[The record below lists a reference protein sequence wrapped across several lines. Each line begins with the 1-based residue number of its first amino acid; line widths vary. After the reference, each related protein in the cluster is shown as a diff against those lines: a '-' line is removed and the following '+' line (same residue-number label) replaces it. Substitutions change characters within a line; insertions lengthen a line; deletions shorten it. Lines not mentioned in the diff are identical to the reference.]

1 MVSVAGGNAAPW
13 RVVLRRIT
21 DTLLNAKST
30 RMEDS
35 GREVFVYLFN
45 HPWPK
50 KSSHRVIF
58 QLRLMLTYSIPNYL
72 RIIMPFKPLYVLE
85 SIIFTFI

>member
-21 DTLLNAKST
+21 DTLLIAKST
-30 RMEDS
+30 RMKD
-35 GREVFVYLFN
+35 FVYLFN

>member
-13 RVVLRRIT
+13 RVVLRHIT
-21 DTLLNAKST
+21 DTLLIAQST
-30 RMEDS
+30 RMED
-35 GREVFVYLFN
+35 FVYLFN